1 VADAREGILGRLPV
15 VCGAVEGV
23 QAVARNH
30 LDVPGLARPAIILQD
45 GIEQMLDQPEG
56 ARHSEL
62 QRIELSPGITVV
74 LRGGASADPGTLL
87 SLYRSRVVAAVLND
101 TELRSLVGS
110 TGRIRYEGCLV
121 APPDA
126 EAKEYRL
133 DITIVFT
140 YAFRLGDL

>member
-1 VADAREGILGRLPV
+1 MADARESILARLVV

-23 QAVARNH
+23 QAAVRNR

-45 GIEQMLDQPEG
+45 GIEQMLDQPDG

-62 QRIELSPGITVV
+62 SRIELSPGITVV
-74 LRGGASADPGTLL
+74 MRGSGSADAGTLL

-101 TELRSLVGS
+101 SELRTLVG
-110 TGRIRYEGCLV
+110 TNGRIRYEGCLV

-126 EAKEYRL
+126 EAKEYRI
-133 DITIVFT
+133 DVTIVFT
-140 YAFRLGDL
+140 YAFRLSDL

>member
-1 VADAREGILGRLPV
+1 VADAREGILARLVV

-23 QAVARNH
+23 QAVARNR

-62 QRIELSPGITVV
+62 SRIELSPGITVV
-74 LRGGASADPGTLL
+74 IRGSGSADAGTLL
-87 SLYRSRVVAAVLND
+87 SLYRSRVVTAVLND
-101 TELRSLVGS
+101 TELRSLTGS
-110 TGRIRYEGCLV
+110 NGRIRYEGCLV

-126 EAKEYRL
+126 EAKEYRIDL
-133 DITIVFT
+133 TVVFT

>member
-1 VADAREGILGRLPV
+1 VADAREAILARLPV
-15 VCGAVEGV
+15 VGAAVEGV
-23 QAVARNH
+23 QAVARNR
-30 LDVPGLARPAIILQD
+30 LDVPGLARPAIIFQD

-74 LRGGASADPGTLL
+74 MRGSGSADAGALL

-101 TELRSLVGS
+101 SELRTLVGS
-110 TGRIRYEGCLV
+110 NGRIRYEGCLV

-126 EAKEYRL
+126 EAKEYRIDL
-133 DITIVFT
+133 TVVFT
-140 YAFRLGDL
+140 YAFRLSDL